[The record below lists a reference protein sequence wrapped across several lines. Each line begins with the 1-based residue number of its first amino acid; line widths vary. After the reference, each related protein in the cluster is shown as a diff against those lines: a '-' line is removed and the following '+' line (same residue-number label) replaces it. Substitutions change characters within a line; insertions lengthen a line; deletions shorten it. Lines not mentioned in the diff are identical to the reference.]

1 MKKSARPL
9 LALGLLLAPLSVWA
23 LKIQTLDLKRHH
35 RFYEGADK
43 TFVGDP
49 YDWSGVAR
57 TYDVGKWG
65 AMISPSYFISAN
77 HFHPANGETFRF
89 YHGNS
94 TNATYEERI
103 VISGQKIL
111 GANSMNSDLWLG
123 KLSAPVS
130 GAVAKYPILRLPNLK
145 NDYLGRTL
153 RVFGRPTDN
162 NQMTNSHVRI
172 HMGLSKVS
180 GVTTNESSL
189 GSTFSWS
196 TANSPFGGD
205 TAQYAEGGDSGGS
218 SFIVFNNVPTLLG
231 THWYPSL
238 SAFAPDYIDQI
249 NAAMS
254 ASGEQVTVI
263 TLNTT
268 PALPLNF
275 TARFVSNGAT
285 LQWQDIADTETG
297 YQLER
302 RTMDGAF
309 SPLQTLA
316 ANATSFTD
324 SSALPSISYAFRLRA
339 YNIVSTS
346 AWTTVYLARQEHA
359 LPYTESFESLAAGMR
374 LPGFEGWSSEDPGAA
389 RVSTNAAL
397 LSALHAY
404 AQPIGYPL
412 RAESHAQ
419 MAAIEG
425 AVTNRISATSGT
437 PVWCDMMAELT
448 RTDGPL
454 PTPPAELQCAV
465 IVDSEGRLNVWHRDV
480 TGAINRWTTLAW
492 QTPEPSQ
499 WARVTL
505 HLDYAT
511 IDATHNARYFQ
522 LFIDGVAQSNALAYT
537 ANNGSGVSGGT
548 WFAMTAASAP
558 SGMRSLFFDGVG
570 TLDDL
575 VVDTAR
581 PLIGMGPYGTPEWW
595 LADNGLTNALSLALN
610 ELADDDSDGFLN
622 WKEYAAGTSPTNDT
636 SLLRFTSMP
645 VEANNRFGLMIQ
657 TMPGRRYTLQGSP
670 TLEPDSWEAAAFA
683 LTAEG
688 APSQQTITAT
698 TETLTLYV
706 EADGPLH
713 FFRVQVLP

>member
-1 MKKSARPL
+1 MKKLL
-9 LALGLLLAPLSVWA
+9 LALLVCGLSQAPLTVWA

-35 RFYEGADK
+35 RFYEGSDK
-43 TFVGDP
+43 AFVGDP

-57 TYDVGKWG
+57 TWDVGKWG

-94 TNATYEERI
+94 TNTTYEERV
-103 VISGQKIL
+103 VISGQRI
-111 GANSMNSDLWLG
+111 SDSDIWLG

-130 GAVAKYPILRLPNLK
+130 SAVAKYPVLQLPSE
-145 NDYLGRTL
+145 NDYYGKKIH
-153 RVFGRPTDN
+153 FCGRPSDN
-162 NQMTNSHVRI
+162 NQATNSQARI
-172 HMGLSKVS
+172 HMGLSRLVNTLTMS
-180 GVTTNESSL
+180 GL
-189 GSTFSWS
+189 GRQYYWYRTDL
-196 TANSPFGGD
+196 PFGGD
-205 TAQYAEGGDSGGS
+205 TALQAEGGDSGGS
-218 SFIVFNNVPTLLG
+218 SFIAFNGIPTLLG
-231 THWYPSL
+231 THYSYYYSTFIPY
-238 SAFAPDYIDQI
+238 YISDI
-249 NAAMS
+249 NNAMS

-275 TARFVSNGAT
+275 TARFVSNGAA
-285 LQWQDIADTETG
+285 LQWTDISDTETG

-302 RTMDGAF
+302 RTAGGTFA
-309 SPLQTLA
+309 PLQTLA
-316 ANATSFTD
+316 ANAVSFTD
-324 SSALPSISYAFRLRA
+324 NSAVPSISYEFRLRA
-339 YNIVSTS
+339 YNTVSTS

-359 LPYTESFESLAAGMR
+359 LPYNESFESLAAGMW
-374 LPGFEGWSSEDPGAA
+374 LPGFEGWSSQDPSAA
-389 RVSTNAAL
+389 RVSTNASL
-397 LSALHAY
+397 LASLNAY
-404 AQPIGYPL
+404 TQPIGYPL
-412 RAESHAQ
+412 RAEGHAQ
-419 MAAIEG
+419 MGAIEG

-492 QTPEPSQ
+492 QTAQPSQ

-505 HLDYAT
+505 HLDYST

-522 LFIDGVAQSNALAYT
+522 LFIDGVAQSNELAYT

-548 WFAMTAASAP
+548 WFAMTSASAP
-558 SGMRSLFFDGVG
+558 SGMRSLFFDGIG

-581 PLIGMGPYGTPEWW
+581 PLIGMGPHGTPEWW
-595 LADNGLTNALSLALN
+595 LADNGLTNALSLAAN
-610 ELADDDSDGFLN
+610 ELADGDSDGFLN
-622 WKEYAAGTSPTNDT
+622 WKEYAAGTSPTNDA

-645 VEANNRFGLMIQ
+645 VEANGRFGLMIQ
-657 TMPGRRYTLQGSP
+657 TIPGQRYTLEGSS
-670 TLEPDSWEAAAFA
+670 TLEPDSWVAAAFA
-683 LTAEG
+683 LTSEG
-688 APSQQTITAT
+688 TPSLQTITAT
-698 TETLTLYV
+698 EEALTFYV

-713 FFRVQVLP
+713 FFRVQVVQ